1 MTIAQWNNLKIK
13 AEHSK
18 PTKHFTRENFAGE
31 IDEIKIFEIDNYQ
44 LTFVNDYLGE
54 VKEKETGRTV
64 KKEELTRQNYESQST
79 ENLKIILADLQKE
92 VARRE
97 RLETEELIKEFESA
111 LNRLKNRNVSIKIT
125 GIDETTAK
133 AVDGTF
139 RLDHLTMKAFL

>member
-1 MTIAQWNNLKIK
+1 MTIAQWNNLKKK

-31 IDEIKIFEIDNYQ
+31 TDEIEIFEIDNYQ
-44 LTFVNDYLGE
+44 LTFVNDYLSE

-79 ENLKIILADLQKE
+79 ENLRIILADLQKE

-97 RLETEELIKEFESA
+97 RLETEELIKDFESV
-111 LNRLKNRNVSIKIT
+111 LNKLRNHNVSIKIR

-133 AVDGTF
+133 AVDDVF
-139 RLDHLTMKAFL
+139 HLDRLTLKAFL